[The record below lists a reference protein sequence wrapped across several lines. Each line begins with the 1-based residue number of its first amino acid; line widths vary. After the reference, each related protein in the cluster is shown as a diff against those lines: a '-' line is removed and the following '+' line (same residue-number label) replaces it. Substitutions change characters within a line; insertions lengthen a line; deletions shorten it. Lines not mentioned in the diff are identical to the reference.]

1 MCIRDRSGGQRQ
13 AVAIARALVQQP
25 QMLLLDEP
33 TSMMDPGTEQK
44 LIENLRSIK
53 DRTILLVTHRMAMLP
68 LVDRLIVVEQGRV
81 VLDGP
86 RNEVLRTLQGGNK
99 TPATHSEASA

>member
-1 MCIRDRSGGQRQ
+1 
-13 AVAIARALVQQP
+13 
-25 QMLLLDEP
+25 MLLLDEP

-86 RNEVLRTLQGGNK
+86 RNDVLRTLQGENK
-99 TPATHSEASA
+99 TPATQPEASA